1 MRLNAKQNKLSLSRL
16 VYSIVS
22 LMLML
27 MMLITASH
35 AWMSNR
41 LTSQMQNTEEYI
53 TIDADAGLEM
63 NYGDQDSSDGSIKI
77 SSNVKLTE
85 CSSADGKNFFFPL
98 SEYQDVRATSN
109 PEEDPDAPTDNPDG
123 DFVDKA
129 GTKDFI
135 YRKATANDKNTKYIS
150 IDLSLKSKD
159 PTEVY
164 LTKDSHI
171 LGNAAKAIRVAF
183 IDNSPGG
190 NSVVFD
196 NGVQNFGEEY
206 WAIQTYRNNSPS
218 MKLCKAE
225 TFAGYAFRTPLFNL
239 NAGEE
244 RSITVNIW
252 LEGTDKD
259 CTKDV
264 ANLSDLDIY
273 IKFSTSVQEQES
285 YKFVDHTLEKWVDD
299 DDCYVFI
306 IDTEGNRI
314 DMRKSESYDTDYT
327 WLIELPENTQ
337 IDKFVR
343 YNPDKTNG
351 ENPEEWNYWDAG
363 ASGDC
368 KTFNAVGHSAGLWM
382 DDLTVDEIMFF
393 DGLDSRYIIDQ
404 YESNKIHIQYTV
416 VDGNGN
422 EVTLNYKMSYVWE
435 SGYWRIAVPSK
446 VSTITYMW
454 GDAGD
459 EFMDNPV
466 VTWTDTERGS
476 NRYFTAFFNPEDL
489 TAYGYWGNKLL
500 YLHGSSYLDDDYT
513 MFAAY
518 FYGDYSDNNGNNF
531 IWTSM
536 HATTKKGRYVAVV
549 PEGTNGVVFCSYVG
563 YSGSWDWNNVGR
575 QTESSLENFGSNNL
589 LKLTGDSNG
598 KLTGD
603 WYDSSDP

>member
-53 TIDADAGLEM
+53 TIDADAGLQI

-306 IDTEGNRI
+306 IDTDGNKL
-314 DMRKSESYDTDYT
+314 DMRKSENYEEDYT

-393 DGLDSRYIIDQ
+393 DGSIGKNILEQS
-404 YESNKIHIQYTV
+404 EGSKIQVQYTV
-416 VDGNGN
+416 VDGNDN
-422 EVTLNYKMSYVWE
+422 EVFMNYKMSFLWE
-435 SGYWRIAVPSK
+435 RGYWKIAVPSNA
-446 VSTITYMW
+446 STITFLW
-454 GDAGD
+454 GDSTD
-459 EFMDNPV
+459 ELMEAPWMY
-466 VTWTDTERGS
+466 WTDTERGS
-476 NRYFTAFFNPEDL
+476 NLYYSALDWYGN
-489 TAYGYWGNKLL
+489 GYWGDKLL
-500 YLHGSSYLDDDYT
+500 YLDGSSYHNDCIFT
-513 MFAAY
+513 AY
-518 FYGDYSDNNGNNF
+518 FSGKCDET
-531 IWTSM
+531 WTSM
-536 HATTKKGRYVAVV
+536 HSTTKKGSYIAVV
-549 PEGTNGVVFCSYVG
+549 PEGANGVVFCRYNPN
-563 YSGSWDWNNVGR
+563 SWDEEGNALPFSWDRVYHKTQN
-575 QTESSLENFGSNNL
+575 SLKNFDNNNL
-589 LKLTGDSNG
+589 LKLSGDSNG
-598 KLTGD
+598 ELTGT
-603 WYDSSDP
+603 WYYSSDP